1 MKPKFKECMDSK
13 SMAVLQPALSLPDQF
28 SPIAVGEAGQ
38 ACGGGQ
44 ESAGGLDRAAGEGL
58 PEGSLERG
66 QGERAPTQGRERRP
80 SRRPRAPHGP
90 DEETRGEER
99 TLGLSRGWREGLRT
113 WKWRKQ
119 HRGAGLEGGAAER
132 TGSFQQMLEL
142 HGFYIRGFPGG
153 ADDNE
158 LACHAGGPG
167 LISRSG
173 RLPWR
178 RKWQPTPVFLP
189 REFHGQRI
197 LGATVP
203 RVARNQT

>member
-90 DEETRGEER
+90 DEETRREER
-99 TLGLSRGWREGLRT
+99 TLGSRAAGEEGCARGNGESSTEVLGWKGVQQSEP
-113 WKWRKQ
+113 
-119 HRGAGLEGGAAER
+119 AA
-132 TGSFQQMLEL
+132 F
-142 HGFYIRGFPGG
+142 
-153 ADDNE
+153 
-158 LACHAGGPG
+158 
-167 LISRSG
+167 SRC
-173 RLPWR
+173 
-178 RKWQPTPVFLP
+178 
-189 REFHGQRI
+189 
-197 LGATVP
+197 
-203 RVARNQT
+203 